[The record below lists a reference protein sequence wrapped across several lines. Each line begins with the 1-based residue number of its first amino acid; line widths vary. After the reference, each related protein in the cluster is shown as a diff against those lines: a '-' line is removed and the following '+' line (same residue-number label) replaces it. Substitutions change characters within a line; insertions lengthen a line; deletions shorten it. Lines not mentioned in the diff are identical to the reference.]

1 MHTKTDKFRVITL
14 SILFVVV
21 VIFGCSSS
29 TLTGD
34 KDYQTPTLPPTQT
47 LISGVNL
54 HLIQD
59 ICLQPSNTQS
69 FSVVEGNIATLSDE
83 ANIISLWNLD
93 NEPSLAL
100 GRVEILGGVSSTY
113 EKIAY
118 IDADRQEVVVVSA
131 QGEEIAAVPAQDNW
145 VEVLDWVDGENLLIG
160 NMPLRGNG
168 GWSPPSST
176 IILNI
181 ASGKYIEIFPDYP
194 DIYPYTSG
202 PPNFDR
208 YSYSITSYDSTLTR
222 VVYPGVTQID
232 FFIALWDVTN
242 KHEIVRLQLP
252 YSYYPPKWKSDG
264 SSFIISAPPKYAD
277 LEGKLHRNIL
287 DELPYVDGNELFSVS
302 RDGEIKRLTFLTTK
316 YKAEESAYMWSPNGK
331 LVAFWLKI
339 ENDNRGWQLAI
350 LNTETGKITNYCVGS
365 GDGSF
370 PIVWSPD
377 DDQIIS
383 TFRNADNGKLESILV
398 NINTEIAYVIHEEE
412 VVFGW
417 MDP

>member
-21 VIFGCSSS
+21 FIYGCSSN

-34 KDYQTPTLPPTQT
+34 KDYQTPTLSPTQT

-54 HLIQD
+54 HLLQD
-59 ICLQPSNTQS
+59 ICLQPSSAQS
-69 FSVVEGNIATLSDE
+69 FSVVEGNIATFNAE
-83 ANIISLWNLD
+83 TNIISLWNIN
-93 NEPSLAL
+93 NESSLAL
-100 GRVEILGGVSSTY
+100 GRVVIFSGASSTH
-113 EKIAY
+113 EMIAY

-160 NMPLRGNG
+160 NMPLRGDG

-181 ASGKYIEIFPDYP
+181 TSGKYSEIFPDYP
-194 DIYPYTSG
+194 DIYSYVSG
-202 PPNFDR
+202 PPNFDH

-222 VVYPGVTQID
+222 VVYPGETQTD
-232 FFIALWDVTN
+232 NFIALWDIPG
-242 KHEIVRLQLP
+242 KHEIARLQLP
-252 YSYYPPKWKSDG
+252 YPYNPPKWKSDG
-264 SSFIISAPPKYAD
+264 SSFIMSTPPKYTD
-277 LEGKLHRNIL
+277 LEGKLHKNIL

-302 RDGEIKRLTFLTTK
+302 REGEIKRLTFLTTK

-339 ENDNRGWQLAI
+339 ENDNRGWQLAV
-350 LNTETGKITNYCVGS
+350 LNTETGEIINYCVGG

-383 TFRNADNGKLESILV
+383 TFRNADNGKLESLLI
-398 NINTEIAYVIHEEE
+398 NMNTEISYVIHEEE

-417 MDP
+417 MDH